1 MSKKE
6 EQSSAVNSLV
16 DIIKVLVRDEINK
29 QDNTVLC
36 KVASVNDDGSYN
48 VYVIP
53 DESTIISNIPALNT
67 FDLEPGDEF
76 EVIYE
81 SIDSSFNIDGY
92 YIQVLSG
99 NFQNEQMIIEPED
112 LSPVKVTELIKEKI
126 KIN

>member
-1 MSKKE
+1 MMGKMFRVNTGSKIRGIQE
-6 EQSSAVNSLV
+6 
-16 DIIKVLVRDEINK
+16 
-29 QDNTVLC
+29 
-36 KVASVNDDGSYN
+36 
-48 VYVIP
+48 
-53 DESTIISNIPALNT
+53 TIYFYDPE

-112 LSPVKVTELIKEKI
+112 LSPVKVTELIKEENPLFVEYEDGYLDGYI
-126 KIN
+126 DDGYSDSY